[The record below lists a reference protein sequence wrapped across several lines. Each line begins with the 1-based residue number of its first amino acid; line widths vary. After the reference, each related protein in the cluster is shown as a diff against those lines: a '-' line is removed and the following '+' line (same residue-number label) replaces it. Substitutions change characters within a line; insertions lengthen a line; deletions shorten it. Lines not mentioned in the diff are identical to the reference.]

1 MMPPKSQ
8 EVSRDVQ
15 DRAIACEG
23 TLSFTEDF
31 SRPAS
36 LARAAQPSALTGLV
50 GMPLLYL
57 RAGTLS
63 AKLLLSGGVAGA
75 VSRTATAPIDRLKF
89 ILQVQDGQLI
99 TVRQVFDRFWHT
111 AAITGMLLPLHCVLI
126 LFRIPSLCCHHCNP
140 ISAGVQANGCRRL
153 I

>member
-1 MMPPKSQ
+1 MSQSRVDPVNALFRLLYGTEVMPATKQALGSDAQSQ
-8 EVSRDVQ
+8 AVTSEAALSLTQ
-15 DRAIACEG
+15 D
-23 TLSFTEDF
+23 L

-36 LARAAQPSALTGLV
+36 LARAAQPSTFHGLLGV
-50 GMPLLYL
+50 PLILL

-99 TVRQVFDRFWHT
+99 TVRQVLSMQF
-111 AAITGMLLPLHCVLI
+111 AAAC
-126 LFRIPSLCCHHCNP
+126 SDYALCCNMHACTV
-140 ISAGVQANGCRRL
+140 SAL
-153 I
+153 LF